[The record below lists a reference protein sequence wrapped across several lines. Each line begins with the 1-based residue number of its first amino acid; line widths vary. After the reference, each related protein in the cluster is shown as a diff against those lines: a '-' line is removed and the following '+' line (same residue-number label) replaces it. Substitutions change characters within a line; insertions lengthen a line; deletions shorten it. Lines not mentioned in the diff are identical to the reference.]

1 MTDTAVNETTLTED
15 GASQAQPAAQ
25 PATAPGTAQTP
36 APTGPTRDIINPST
50 GAVIQSVPEHAAADV
65 DRIVGVA
72 KAAFESGPW
81 PDLHP
86 SERARILLRVA
97 DEIEA
102 STEELY
108 RLEALN
114 NGRPV
119 TETRAQLSRV
129 PEWFRY
135 NAGLLAAQRTGVLP
149 SDGPY
154 LTYQRRAPLGV
165 CGIITPFNHPML
177 ILARSLSA
185 ALANGNVVVVKP
197 SELTPLTTLALL
209 PILERAGVPEGVV
222 QIVTGA
228 AEAGRALTEHPDIA
242 KITLTGGTETGRTAA
257 VATARRFARMTAEL
271 GGKTPVVVF
280 DDVDPRDAAEGAAFS
295 AFVAAGQS
303 CVAGSRFL
311 VQRAVY
317 DEFVEHLTARAKA
330 IRVGDPTSPDT
341 QMGPLISSRQRDKV
355 EALVESGR
363 EEGASVTAGGAE
375 PEFGTAETEALRN
388 GFFYEP
394 TVLADATMQMR
405 VAREE
410 IFGPVAVV
418 IPFDDEDDAVAMAND
433 NPYGLGAGLW
443 TRDVARAHR
452 VADRIKAGMVWIN
465 DHHRLEPS
473 LPWGG
478 IKESGIGKDAGV
490 ESFDDFS
497 WLKTVVTRIAPDSV
511 DWYGGSGTER
521 LN

>member
-1 MTDTAVNETTLTED
+1 MTITDTRVP
-15 GASQAQPAAQ
+15 QAPS
-25 PATAPGTAQTP
+25 GS
-36 APTGPTRDIINPST
+36 GTRDIVNPST
-50 GAVIQSVPEHAAADV
+50 GQVIRTIPEQGAAEVDTAVAAA
-65 DRIVGVA
+65 
-72 KAAFESGPW
+72 KEAFENGPW
-81 PDLHP
+81 ARLHP
-86 SERARILLRVA
+86 SERSRILLRIA

-135 NAGLLAAQRTGVLP
+135 NAGLLAAQRTAVLP

-185 ALANGNVVVVKP
+185 ALANGNTVVVKP

-222 QIVTGA
+222 QVVTGA
-228 AEAGRALTEHPDIA
+228 AEAGRRLTEHPDIA
-242 KITLTGGTETGRTAA
+242 KITLTGGTETGRSAA

-271 GGKTPVVVF
+271 GGKTPVIVF

-311 VQRAVY
+311 VQRDVY
-317 DEFVEHLTARAKA
+317 DAFVEHLTARALA
-330 IRVGDPTSPDT
+330 IRVGDPTDSST
-341 QMGPLISSRQRDKV
+341 QMGPLISDRQRGKV
-355 EALVESGR
+355 EALVDSSR
-363 EEGASVTAGGAE
+363 DEGATITAGGSV
-375 PEFGTAETEALRN
+375 PELGADFAG
-388 GFFYEP
+388 GFFYSP
-394 TVLADATMQMR
+394 TVIADATMQMR

-418 IPFDDEDDAVAMAND
+418 IPFDTEDEAVAMAND
-433 NPYGLGAGLW
+433 NPYGLGAGVW
-443 TRDVARAHR
+443 THRLDRGHR

-490 ESFDDFS
+490 ESFDEFS

-511 DWYGGSGTER
+511 DWYGGAGTER

>member
-1 MTDTAVNETTLTED
+1 MTITDSRATEAPSETA
-15 GASQAQPAAQ
+15 
-25 PATAPGTAQTP
+25 
-36 APTGPTRDIINPST
+36 TRDIINPST
-50 GAVIQSVPEHAAADV
+50 GEVIRTVPEHGAADV
-65 DRIVGVA
+65 DRAVA
-72 KAAFESGPW
+72 TAREAFETGPW
-81 PDLHP
+81 ATMHP
-86 SERARILLRVA
+86 SARSRILLRVA
-97 DEIEA
+97 DEIEGA
-102 STEELY
+102 TEELY

-185 ALANGNVVVVKP
+185 ALANGNTVVVKP

-209 PILERAGVPEGVV
+209 PVLERAGVPTGVV
-222 QIVTGA
+222 QVVTGA
-228 AEAGRALTEHPDIA
+228 AEAGRRLTEHPDIA
-242 KITLTGGTETGRTAA
+242 KITLTGGTETGRSAA

-271 GGKTPVVVF
+271 GGKTPVIVF
-280 DDVDPRDAAEGAAFS
+280 DDVDPRAAAEGAAFS

-311 VQRAVY
+311 VQRDVY
-317 DEFVEHLTARAKA
+317 DEFVEHLTARAEA
-330 IRVGDPTSPDT
+330 IRVGDPTSPET
-341 QMGPLISSRQRDKV
+341 QMGPLISARQRGKV
-355 EALVESGR
+355 ADLVDSSR
-363 EEGASVTAGGAE
+363 PEGARITTGGAV
-375 PEFGTAETEALRN
+375 PELPGDLGG
-388 GFFYEP
+388 GFFYSP
-394 TVLADATMQMR
+394 TVIADATMRMR

-418 IPFDDEDDAVAMAND
+418 IPFDTEDEAVAMAND
-433 NPYGLGAGLW
+433 NPYGLGAGVW
-443 TRDVARAHR
+443 THVLDRGHR

-490 ESFDDFS
+490 ESFDEFS

-511 DWYGGSGTER
+511 DWYGGAGTER

>member
-1 MTDTAVNETTLTED
+1 MTIIENRAAETTT
-15 GASQAQPAAQ
+15 ASA
-25 PATAPGTAQTP
+25 
-36 APTGPTRDIINPST
+36 TRDILNPST
-50 GAVIQSVPEHAAADV
+50 GQVIRTVPEHGAADV
-65 DRIVGVA
+65 DRVVA
-72 KAAFESGPW
+72 VARDALENGPW
-81 PDLHP
+81 ATMRP
-86 SERARILLRVA
+86 SERSRILLRIA
-97 DEIEA
+97 DEIER

-108 RLEALN
+108 RLEAQN

-135 NAGLLAAQRTGVLP
+135 NAGLLAAQRTAVLP

-185 ALANGNVVVVKP
+185 ALANGNTVVVKP

-209 PILERAGVPEGVV
+209 PILERAGVPAGVV
-222 QIVTGA
+222 QVVTGA
-228 AEAGRALTEHPDIA
+228 AEAGRRLTEHPDIA
-242 KITLTGGTETGRTAA
+242 KITLTGGTETGRSAA

-271 GGKTPVVVF
+271 GGKTPVIVF
-280 DDVDPRDAAEGAAFS
+280 DDVDPREAAEGAAFS

-311 VQRAVY
+311 VQRDVY
-317 DEFVEHLTARAKA
+317 DAFVEHLTARAAA
-330 IRVGDPTSPDT
+330 IRVGDPDDPQT
-341 QMGPLISSRQRDKV
+341 QMGPLISARQRGKV
-355 EALVESGR
+355 ADLVDSSR
-363 EEGASVTAGGAE
+363 VEGATITTGGAV
-375 PEFGTAETEALRN
+375 PALDGELAD
-388 GFFYEP
+388 GFFYAP
-394 TVLADATMQMR
+394 TVIADATMDMR

-433 NPYGLGAGLW
+433 NPYGLGAGIW
-443 TRDVARAHR
+443 THRLDRAHR

-478 IKESGIGKDAGV
+478 IKESGIGKDAGI
-490 ESFDDFS
+490 ESFDEFS

-511 DWYGGSGTER
+511 DWYGGAGTER